1 MNGLPEF
8 LDTLFVQALGWTVL
22 HSLWQG
28 AVVAIGLAVIL
39 HLIKKDKAE
48 LRYGFSVMA
57 LVLML
62 LWSGNTFRQHMKPG
76 YANQVF
82 ASEAD
87 TWILIDSEAP
97 AFVAVHDLEES
108 PLAYFLHQVERH
120 IHWIFPLWLIGL
132 VAFSIRWI
140 GSMFFLHRLRHRHA
154 FMMEGPWVDQAHELA
169 TRLGIH
175 KPVMLLESIKVKS
188 PMVLGH
194 LKPAILLPAGMLT
207 GLDPA
212 QIEAILAH
220 ELAHIQ
226 RHDYLINLM
235 QSLVEVAFFYH
246 PAYWWI
252 AAQIRDEREHC
263 CDDVAVEI
271 CGSALVYARALT
283 DIEAQRV
290 QVNGLAVGLVG
301 RKKHLLSRIRRLVAP
316 RPEKAPALGRILS
329 LLMLSLSLFSLAWL
343 SPETN
348 ESVGENWEASQFEE
362 MATEGFEPT
371 EEEIGHFGMEGF
383 EEGSEAQFGEW
394 LEETSSFEE
403 GEFDATFDFRHLQEA
418 LASAEVSIAEA
429 FMSEGE
435 LQFFIQDLSAR
446 VDTPR
451 PRVPGF
457 GAEGPGLFAFPVMPE
472 MPPLPEMPE
481 MPEIPEF
488 PEAPAFLD
496 SAAQI
501 QYQEAM
507 LEYREVYKQR
517 WAEQRAQW
525 QDQRRAYQEQYREQ
539 VAQQRAMQAEM
550 QRSKAQ
556 AQLFALKDQQHALA
570 DKRRLFEERQ
580 HLLEEYQLRTEQDRL
595 LELTEIS
602 REREQALADH
612 QRELEESKRE
622 IEQLNQHLTKARQKR
637 MEDMTAEEQQ
647 RLQEEETRLTIE
659 RERLEREQTRRAQEL
674 KRNLQERQ
682 REMERN
688 RMEQERDLNR
698 ERQQM
703 ERELFQLKQAARAP
717 KAGRSVNNKS
727 FALRAMLEADGLIDK
742 VSEPV
747 TITRLRSGKLKV
759 NGKKLP
765 EEFQKK
771 YQALLRK
778 FYPAFTQA
786 ESLVLHPADASF
798 FDN

>member
-8 LDTLFVQALGWTVL
+8 LDTMFVQALGWTVL

-28 AVVAIGLAVIL
+28 AVVVIGLAVVL

-62 LWSGNTFRQHMKPG
+62 LWSGNTFRQHMKPSDDTG
-76 YANQVF
+76 FF
-82 ASEAD
+82 AQDAE
-87 TWILIDSEAP
+87 TWILIDSGAP
-97 AFVAVHDLEES
+97 AFVAIHDQEAS

-120 IHWIFPLWLIGL
+120 IHWIFPFWLIGL
-132 VAFSIRWI
+132 MVFSIRWI
-140 GSMFFLHRLRHRHA
+140 GSLLFLHRLRHRHA
-154 FMMEGPWVDQAHELA
+154 FMMEGPWVDQAHTLA
-169 TRLGIH
+169 NRLGIH
-175 KPVMLLESIKVKS
+175 KPVMLLESIKVQS

-207 GLDPA
+207 GLEPA

-235 QSLVEVAFFYH
+235 QSLVEVVFFYH

-252 AAQIRDEREHC
+252 AAQIQDEREHC

-301 RKKHLLSRIRRLVAP
+301 RKKHLLARIRRLVAP

-371 EEEIGHFGMEGF
+371 EEEIGHFGLEGF

-403 GEFDATFDFRHLQEA
+403 GEFDATFDFRDLQEA

-457 GAEGPGLFAFPVMPE
+457 GAESPGLFAYPAMPE
-472 MPPLPEMPE
+472 MPPFPKMPA
-481 MPEIPEF
+481 MPVF

-501 QYQEAM
+501 QYQEAI
-507 LEYREVYKQR
+507 REHQEDFQER
-517 WAEQRAQW
+517 WAEQREQW
-525 QDQRRAYQEQYREQ
+525 QEQQHAYQEQFRDQIEQ
-539 VAQQRAMQAEM
+539 RRVLQAEM
-550 QRSKAQ
+550 QRRQ
-556 AQLFALKDQQHALA
+556 AETQLFALEDQ
-570 DKRRLFEERQ
+570 RRAVEDQRSLFEEKQ
-580 HLLEEYQLRTEQDRL
+580 HLLAEYQLRSEQDRMR
-595 LELTEIS
+595 ELAEIA
-602 REREQALADH
+602 REREIALVEH
-612 QRELEESKRE
+612 QQELEERKRE
-622 IEQLNQHLTKARQKR
+622 IEQMNQHLAKVRQKR
-637 MEDMTAEEQQ
+637 MEDMTAEEQE
-647 RLQEEETRLTIE
+647 RMREEENRLALE
-659 RERLEREQTRRAQEL
+659 RERLEQEQIRRTREL

-682 REMERN
+682 RDMERS
-688 RMEQERDLNR
+688 QLERRRELNR

-727 FALRAMLEADGLIDK
+727 FALRAMLEADGLINK
-742 VSEPV
+742 VDQPV
-747 TITRLRSGKLKV
+747 TLTRLKSGKLKV
-759 NGKKLP
+759 NGKKLS
-765 EEFQKK
+765 EEFQEK
-771 YQALLRK
+771 YQTLLRN
-778 FYPAFTQA
+778 FYPSFTEA
-786 ESLVLHPADASF
+786 ESLVLHPADTSF